1 MKKVM
6 ISQPM
11 GGLDDAVIKDA
22 RHRATEKLKKE
33 KYEVADSYF
42 TEEWLALNAGG
53 IKNKSLWCLA
63 KSIEVMSHCD
73 AVYFCEGWENAR
85 GCIIENECAKRYGL
99 KIIYESPIIFVRLRK

>member
-11 GGLDDAVIKDA
+11 GGLDDAAIKEA
-22 RHRATEKLKKE
+22 RRRATEKLKKE
-33 KYEVADSYF
+33 GYEVADSYF
-42 TEEWLALNAGG
+42 TEEWMNLNARG

-99 KIIYESPIIFVRLRK
+99 KIIYESPTIFVTSRK